1 MNFVLVILNRR
12 AVNCSSRIRSPS
24 IFNSSFS
31 LAHCPC
37 IWRDATIIPLLK
49 AGKPPGEV
57 ASFRPII
64 LTSCVFKRLECI
76 LAGRFYYTAKT
87 KNLFSRFQA
96 GFRKGRSYEDQKLQN
111 STWSNN
117 STWQPALFIG
127 TQKIWVNVTPRLL
140 GVILYRSLTFNAPV
154 KKLTI
159 YLSSSLRIIRATVH
173 TSWGCY
179 CSTLKIAFHA
189 LIRSNLDYAASAW
202 QPWLSTT
209 NLSCL
214 DHLQNR
220 SLWLIT
226 GQLLTTSL
234 EVLHLEGDVQNY
246 HTCSNHS
253 ILKAWERSLRS
264 MDHHPKHVAL
274 AANIPR
280 HLQNCWSF
288 CRKAAD
294 LSTFLPAEL
303 EDY

>member
-12 AVNCSSRIRSPS
+12 AVNHSSRIRRPS
-24 IFNSSFS
+24 TFNSSFS
-31 LAHCPC
+31 LAHCPR

-49 AGKPPGEV
+49 AGKPPSEV
-57 ASFRPII
+57 ASFCPII

-76 LAGRFYYTAKT
+76 VAGRFYYTAKT

-96 GFRKGRSYEDQKLQN
+96 GFRKGRSCEDQKLRN

-154 KKLTI
+154 KNLNI
-159 YLSSSLRIIRATVH
+159 YLSSLRIIRATLH
-173 TSWGCY
+173 TSWGCC

-209 NLSCL
+209 NLSGL
-214 DHLQNR
+214 DLLQNR
-220 SLWLIT
+220 SL
-226 GQLLTTSL
+226 
-234 EVLHLEGDVQNY
+234 
-246 HTCSNHS
+246 
-253 ILKAWERSLRS
+253 
-264 MDHHPKHVAL
+264 
-274 AANIPR
+274 
-280 HLQNCWSF
+280 
-288 CRKAAD
+288 
-294 LSTFLPAEL
+294 
-303 EDY
+303 